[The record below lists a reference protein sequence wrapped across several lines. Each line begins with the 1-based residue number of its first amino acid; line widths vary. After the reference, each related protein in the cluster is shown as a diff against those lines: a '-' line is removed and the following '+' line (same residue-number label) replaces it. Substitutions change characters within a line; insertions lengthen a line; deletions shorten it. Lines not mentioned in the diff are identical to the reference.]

1 MGKKRA
7 GPSAAIAPA
16 AGKKMTFGD
25 DDDFDYAAPSSPG
38 IPSDVPSD
46 DEEEQSGSD
55 SDSDAA
61 PEAVG
66 MRAGAADE
74 RKRAAAEE
82 EERKAK
88 REAAKLRAAR
98 VAEAKAKKPSK
109 EKRKRSD
116 PESEDSEDKDDSE
129 AARLRRR
136 MDAAMVAGEGD
147 SQMEEEEEE
156 SDFDEDG
163 DDDFDALEDE
173 DEDAEED
180 EEEEEDE
187 AEEEEDEEESDEEG
201 LFSRPVSSALKSKMD
216 AMMAAME
223 GRAMAADPKFADEMA
238 SRRKKG
244 PVLEVPALKSKK
256 AKSQSVGTK
265 TTFDDFG
272 ELDAAPLSAD
282 MLAAADAQLATE
294 KSQEKTKGEERAKK
308 RRRKGGKGKQA
319 PTVRVLDDRA
329 VHLLPPVLAGTA
341 LPPVVGPRERVVA
354 ANKAKQTFYKRA
366 MKASG
371 KIPGKGVVDGRR
383 R

>member
-16 AGKKMTFGD
+16 AGTKMTFGD
-25 DDDFDYAAPSSPG
+25 DDDFDYDAPSSSG
-38 IPSDVPSD
+38 VPSD
-46 DEEEQSGSD
+46 APSENDESGSESD

-66 MRAGAADE
+66 MRTGAADE

-82 EERKAK
+82 GERQAK

-98 VAEAKAKKPSK
+98 VAEAKAASKKAGKPK
-109 EKRKRSD
+109 DKRKRAAEPSD
-116 PESEDSEDKDDSE
+116 GEESEEEDAE

-136 MDAAMVAGEGD
+136 MEAAMAAGED
-147 SQMEEEEEE
+147 SDDSMESDFDEEGQDDFDALDEEEEGEEGEEDDDEDEETGEEEEEEEE
-156 SDFDEDG
+156 SDD
-163 DDDFDALEDE
+163 
-173 DEDAEED
+173 
-180 EEEEEDE
+180 
-187 AEEEEDEEESDEEG
+187 EG
-201 LFSRPVSSALKSKMD
+201 LLSRPVPAALKSRMD

-244 PVLEVPALKSKK
+244 PVLEVPSLKSGPKG
-256 AKSQSVGTK
+256 VK
-265 TTFDDFG
+265 TTFDEFG
-272 ELDAAPLSAD
+272 EYEAAPLSAD
-282 MLAAADAQLATE
+282 MLAAADAQLAADKSKE
-294 KSQEKTKGEERAKK
+294 KVERGEERARK
-308 RRRKGGKGKQA
+308 RRRKGKKAA
-319 PTVRVLDDRA
+319 PTARVLDDRT

-341 LPPVVGPRERVVA
+341 LPPIVGPRERVGTA
-354 ANKAKQTFYKRA
+354 GKAQATFYKNA

-371 KIPGKGVVDGRR
+371 KIPGRGVVDGRR